1 MKFSVIIPV
10 YNGEK
15 FIAQSV
21 ESIIEQS
28 YHDIELIVIDDG
40 STDRTAEVV
49 AKIIAENPTKEII
62 FRSIQNSGPSTARN
76 IGLNIARGDYVCF
89 LDSDDRYKKNLF
101 ADLSD
106 FLTDEDICFFG
117 WEEYGEERNDV
128 VFKYEDR
135 FEYLDKPITGREAA
149 IQKFKHKIWLCNC
162 NEVYSLNM
170 LRQNNIGYIEGVYS
184 GEDANFIYK
193 SLLNSQKVTSLRG
206 NYFINMVRNNSLMH
220 SSFSERSLTEIIA
233 CKDLYS
239 YALNKGYDSE
249 ICDMCFTL
257 YYNSRIFIAKRI
269 ARSLKWYQ
277 GIKFCKLCKKYLPRI
292 ETERNILLSPKK
304 KERFLFKCKT
314 LFFIV
319 YKIYMLRNGV

>member
-89 LDSDDRYKKNLF
+89 LDSDDIYKKNLF

-106 FLTDEDICFFG
+106 FLTD
-117 WEEYGEERNDV
+117 
-128 VFKYEDR
+128 
-135 FEYLDKPITGREAA
+135 
-149 IQKFKHKIWLCNC
+149 
-162 NEVYSLNM
+162 
-170 LRQNNIGYIEGVYS
+170 
-184 GEDANFIYK
+184 
-193 SLLNSQKVTSLRG
+193 
-206 NYFINMVRNNSLMH
+206 
-220 SSFSERSLTEIIA
+220 
-233 CKDLYS
+233 
-239 YALNKGYDSE
+239 
-249 ICDMCFTL
+249 
-257 YYNSRIFIAKRI
+257 
-269 ARSLKWYQ
+269 
-277 GIKFCKLCKKYLPRI
+277 
-292 ETERNILLSPKK
+292 
-304 KERFLFKCKT
+304 
-314 LFFIV
+314 
-319 YKIYMLRNGV
+319 